1 MTEELLKQLRDE
13 VTIKKT
19 NNEKQNTK
27 VQRIKELE
35 DDPNVREYI
44 YLIGLSKFNTLFNYE
59 DDDQIVSSIYNKYI
73 YLIQEDETNGI
84 YVYLGTFRYSD
95 EIDIVHSSC
104 DIRVKYDDKRA
115 DYRLYKNIEQV
126 FAKKI
131 NINDCKSFERENI
144 ILNPNSYYKEK
155 EYYNI
160 QKEFFITAVK
170 KGQEAARRR
179 ILKKYPEL

>member
-44 YLIGLSKFNTLFNYE
+44 YLIGLFNTLFNYE

-95 EIDIVHSSC
+95 EIDIGILHV
-104 DIRVKYDDKRA
+104 ILELNMMIKELII
-115 DYRLYKNIEQV
+115 DYIK
-126 FAKKI
+126 
-131 NINDCKSFERENI
+131 
-144 ILNPNSYYKEK
+144 ILNK
-155 EYYNI
+155 
-160 QKEFFITAVK
+160 FL
-170 KGQEAARRR
+170 
-179 ILKKYPEL
+179 LKR